1 MWKGPSPIVSENAD
15 PLIEI
20 QKKQDSAR
28 RNVELKIIPLNWAMG
43 GKDINENKLDKT
55 AIFDLFDKQQDQ
67 FMETDLFEAMFTHI
81 WDEE

>member
-43 GKDINENKLDKT
+43 GKDVKENNLDKT